1 MSRGGRS
8 GPAMRDRG
16 SKLPGPKGGPEREEQ
31 VTVVTVV
38 MVMEITN
45 MHRRSWSYIN
55 IINGVLES
63 RWFENRCGRSWSS
76 DEPLQEPGKTFKDLE
91 DEALAAAM
99 RSYCHLDYLC
109 IKMHHH
115 SKKS

>member
-1 MSRGGRS
+1 
-8 GPAMRDRG
+8 MRDRG

-55 IINGVLES
+55 IINGVLKTGAGDHGAPTSPCKNPARPSKIS
-63 RWFENRCGRSWSS
+63 RTRR
-76 DEPLQEPGKTFKDLE
+76 
-91 DEALAAAM
+91 
-99 RSYCHLDYLC
+99 
-109 IKMHHH
+109 
-115 SKKS
+115 